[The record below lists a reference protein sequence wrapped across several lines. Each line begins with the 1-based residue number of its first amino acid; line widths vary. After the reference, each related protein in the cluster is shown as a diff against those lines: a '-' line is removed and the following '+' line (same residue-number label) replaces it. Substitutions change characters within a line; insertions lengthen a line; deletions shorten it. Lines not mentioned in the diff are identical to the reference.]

1 MRPILLT
8 LMLVLL
14 LTGSGEA
21 GEMTCPANTNVVCWY
36 DERGEVVA
44 IVDPDKPE
52 RHKWMPTC
60 YQRMQEA
67 MREMDER
74 LEHFNGLTEGCPR
87 DHYCEKIEQ
96 RFVEGTKLS
105 RLWREVVN
113 NCVKETP

>member
-1 MRPILLT
+1 MILLA
-8 LMLVLL
+8 LGLFLL

-21 GEMTCPANTNVVCWY
+21 GEKVITWAEPECSNEACKQ
-36 DERGEVVA
+36 RG
-44 IVDPDKPE
+44 D
-52 RHKWMPTC
+52 TC

-67 MREMDER
+67 MKEMDER

>member
-1 MRPILLT
+1 MILLA
-8 LMLVLL
+8 LGLVLL

-21 GEMTCPANTNVVCWY
+21 GEKVITWAEPECSNEACKQ
-36 DERGEVVA
+36 RG
-44 IVDPDKPE
+44 D
-52 RHKWMPTC
+52 TC

-67 MREMDER
+67 MKEMDER

>member
-1 MRPILLT
+1 MILLA
-8 LMLVLL
+8 LGLFLL

-21 GEMTCPANTNVVCWY
+21 GEKVITWAEPECSNEACKQ
-36 DERGEVVA
+36 RG
-44 IVDPDKPE
+44 D
-52 RHKWMPTC
+52 TC

-67 MREMDER
+67 MKEMDER
-74 LEHFNGLTEGCPR
+74 LEHFNGFTEGCPR